1 MVNDKKISLVLCT
14 INNDNCVK
22 VLLNSL
28 IEQSY
33 NNYEVI
39 IVDQN
44 NDDRLLH
51 IINKFSDLMSIKYIK
66 SRPGLSYARNIGLQ
80 FVDGVIIG
88 FPDDDCY
95 YDKNTLI
102 KISEFFKQQEYSGLI
117 TKVINSNPLGRTML
131 KGIKSK
137 CVYKSDVFRLVHSIS
152 MFFRIDVIKT
162 VGNFDER
169 LGLGSNTIFNGHEDY
184 DYAIRVL
191 KKGYKIYFNNRINI
205 FHPWD
210 DIYIDKKKDI
220 AANMYSGGASEMYI
234 LNKHEFSFW
243 SKTHYFIRRIAVV
256 IYFLL
261 FKFDVYNATIRV
273 NILKGMIKYWS
284 YRDFQ

>member
-1 MVNDKKISLVLCT
+1 MVDDKKISLVLCT

-22 VLLNSL
+22 VLLDSL
-28 IEQSY
+28 IDQSY

-39 IVDQN
+39 VVDQN
-44 NDDRLLH
+44 DDDRLLN
-51 IINKFSDLMSIKYIK
+51 IINKFSDLMSIKHIK

-80 FVDGVIIG
+80 FIDGVIVG

-95 YDKNTLI
+95 YDKNTLK
-102 KISEFFKQQEYSGLI
+102 KINEFFNQQEYRGLI
-117 TKVINSNPLGRTML
+117 TKVTNSNPTGRTML

-152 MFFRIDVIKT
+152 MFFRIDVINT
-162 VGNFDER
+162 VGHFDER
-169 LGLGSNTIFNGHEDY
+169 LGLGSNTIFKGHEDY

-210 DIYIDKKKDI
+210 DIYIDKKKNI
-220 AANMYSGGASEMYI
+220 ATNMYSGGASEMYI
-234 LNKHEFSFW
+234 LNKHEFTFW
-243 SKTHYFIRRIAVV
+243 SKTYYFIRRIAVV

-261 FKFDVYNATIRV
+261 FKFDLHNAAMRV
-273 NILKGMIKYWS
+273 NILKGMIRYWS
-284 YRDFQ
+284 YKDFQ